1 MWLNGILL
9 HIPRTGGIGI
19 RGIHSFSSVWHSAG
33 PVPTSCNLF
42 TALRNETD
50 RYCSEWNFYGAR
62 FFAKNKSVKGWIP
75 KSRPKTFQEFSNDS
89 STHNA
94 MVRILSGCQL
104 YDTSCVLTEGTV
116 DAILSRVKNG
126 CIRILRA
133 RRKRI
138 HSNSHVCSR
147 IEYETSYRV
156 NHLDRLLL
164 ERLSLMNVTGWW
176 SRIHN
181 LFVA

>member
-1 MWLNGILL
+1 MWLNGIFL

-19 RGIHSFSSVWHSAG
+19 RSNYAFSSVWHSAG
-33 PVPTSCNLF
+33 AVPTSCNLF
-42 TALRNETD
+42 TVLRNETE
-50 RYCSEWNFYGAR
+50 RYCSEWNFYGKH

-75 KSRPKTFQEFSNDS
+75 ESRPKTFQEFSSDS
-89 STHNA
+89 STHNS

-104 YDTSCVLTEGTV
+104 YDKSCVLTEGTV

-126 CIRILRA
+126 CIRILHSTG
-133 RRKRI
+133 RRRI

-147 IEYETSYRV
+147 FEYETSYRV

-164 ERLSLMNVTGWW
+164 EKLSPTFK
-176 SRIHN
+176 SH
-181 LFVA
+181 